1 MLADSKKIT
10 EILLKYEIDI
20 YQFWILY
27 LRCQNDYESL
37 NHYDKKFNFIPV
49 TKVKELESSKLI
61 KPLGNIV
68 ENGKEKITFLDIH
81 VTDYCL
87 ENFFKDCDI
96 VTEEMGEELLKVFPS
111 YILVNGVKTI
121 STGSGEINGVKYD
134 RDNFVEHYLK
144 NIKYSEELH
153 NKIIAMLPI
162 AKKKGLI
169 IFTLRNFIHN
179 RLWEGLLQIIE
190 ETEGENYSHVR
201 TI

>member
-10 EILLKYEIDI
+10 EIQLKYEIDI
-20 YQFWILY
+20 YQFWILFC
-27 LRCQNDYESL
+27 RCINDYESL
-37 NHYDKKFNFIPV
+37 SQYDNKFNFIPIN
-49 TKVKELESSKLI
+49 KIKELETRNLI
-61 KPLGNIV
+61 KPLGNII

-96 VTEEMGEELLKVFPS
+96 VTEEMGEELLKIYPDFFV
-111 YILVNGVKTI
+111 YNGVKTI
-121 STGSGEINGVKYD
+121 TKGGGEVNGIHYD
-134 RDNFVEHYLK
+134 RNNFIEHYLK

-169 IFTLRNFIHN
+169 IFTFRNFIHN
-179 RLWEGLLQIIE
+179 RLWESLLNIVE
-190 ETEGENYSHVR
+190 ETEGEDVSKVR